1 MGHNSRLGIL
11 MLGTLALLSCSGE
24 ATVITVG
31 SPDGVLDC
39 GRGEIPRAADA
50 SGSGDT
56 EQDAVENALITCLED
71 GASLANPTEA
81 AVWSAVVD
89 GNEVAIGIPER
100 GGDGDWVVADVQ
112 VCGEPDT
119 GPARVDG
126 SLDCVGE
133 MVWTEQAMLD
143 TDARGEDTPE
153 LAVRLDLDRHR
164 ERYGGEVAMIDENT
178 GSLVVDEREQV
189 VAFATEAPA
198 GGWVV
203 ATTMGCGEVAG

>member
-1 MGHNSRLGIL
+1 

-39 GRGEIPRAADA
+39 GRGEIPRAGNA

-56 EQDAVENALITCLED
+56 EQDAVENALITWLED

-81 AVWSAVVD
+81 EVWSAVVD

-100 GGDGDWVVADVQ
+100 GGDGKWVVADVQ
-112 VCGEPDT
+112 VCGEPET
-119 GPARVDG
+119 GPADIDG
-126 SLDCVGE
+126 SLDCAGE
-133 MVWTEQAMLD
+133 MVWTEQAMFDVD
-143 TDARGEDTPE
+143 TRGEATPE

-164 ERYGGEVAMIDENT
+164 ERLGGEIVLIDDNT

-189 VAFATEAPA
+189 VAFATAAPA

-203 ATTMGCGEVAG
+203 ATTMGCGDIAG